1 MDTVFCQQQPAQEKE
16 RDAVSGGLAQEK
28 ERDAVSGGLFFPV
41 AKDDP
46 SMLQPQAD
54 SWHVFCC
61 IFLYTTG

>member
-54 SWHVFCC
+54 S
-61 IFLYTTG
+61 